1 VILYLPALGYDFVRD
16 DHSMIERNP
25 FMRREGW
32 LGKLLISDFW
42 SSSGGSSGLWR
53 PLVILSYWL
62 EGRLAHFTPA
72 LFHAVN
78 LLLHAGAAAWV
89 AALLVQC
96 RVPRAAALMGSL
108 WFAAMPAHVESVA
121 WIAGRT
127 DVLCAAF
134 FLLALWLD
142 RRARAQGRS
151 WPGPAAVGSLALA
164 LASKEAAVPFALVA
178 AVADRVERPEAPPS
192 ARLRWLSAYAGV
204 TALYVALH
212 ARWASAVS
220 LPAYIDAALRARR
233 SWGAWTMLPGYLSF
247 LWPWVT
253 HSPDRAPAL
262 PRQPFD
268 FAVMAGAALLLGV
281 GVLTV
286 ALALRSSRVAT
297 PLACFWMPLLPS
309 IGMALSRGYVA
320 YAERLVYL
328 PSAGAAWLLG
338 LGLGPLLAPRADS
351 RPVPL
356 AGAMRWIAGS
366 LAAVMVVG
374 SAAETARILPD
385 WRNDG
390 TMYRAMARAQPRNA
404 MARVGLAEVL
414 QSQGRE
420 AEALEE
426 LRAAESLDPR
436 LPEVQVSRAG
446 YHLRRGE
453 WSEVLARSRLALASD
468 STRAEAR
475 LLEATALLRLRRL
488 DEARERLARLRA
500 GDPADPAIES
510 LWGQLLMLEGR
521 FDEALPPLERASR
534 WTPDDPSLAFALG
547 NVSLRLGR
555 AGEARAAFER
565 TVAIDS
571 RYYDGWLRLAL
582 ACHLLGD
589 SAARDAALERASLL
603 PESRDGRV
611 AELRSRL
618 VPGARGATGVA
629 P

>member
-1 VILYLPALGYDFVRD
+1 MILYLPALGYDFVRD
-16 DHSMIERNP
+16 DHTMIERNP

-62 EGRLAHFTPA
+62 DGRVAHFAPA

-78 LLLHAGAAAWV
+78 LLMHAAAAALL

-96 RVPRAAALMGSL
+96 RLPRAAALAGGL

-127 DVLCAAF
+127 DVLCAVF

-142 RRARAQGRS
+142 RRARARGRS
-151 WPGPAAVGSLALA
+151 WPGPWAVASLALS
-164 LASKEAAVPFALVA
+164 LASKEAAVPFVVVA
-178 AVADRVERPEAPPS
+178 AVADRVERPDAPPS
-192 ARLRWLSAYAGV
+192 ARLRWLSAYAGI
-204 TALYVALH
+204 TALYAALH
-212 ARWASAVS
+212 ARWAGAVS
-220 LPAYIDAALRARR
+220 LPAYVDAALRVRR
-233 SWGAWTMLPGYLSF
+233 SWSGWTMLPGYVSF

-253 HSPDRAPAL
+253 HSPDRAAAL
-262 PRQPFD
+262 PGRPFD
-268 FAVMAGAALLLGV
+268 LAVIAGAALLFGV
-281 GVLTV
+281 VFLT
-286 ALALRSSRVAT
+286 ATLALRSSRLAT

-309 IGMALSRGYVA
+309 IGMALTRGYVA

-338 LGLGPLLAPRADS
+338 LLLGPWLAARGDSPPSLRAG
-351 RPVPL
+351 P
-356 AGAMRWIAGS
+356 ARWIAGS
-366 LAAVMVVG
+366 LALVLVVG
-374 SAAETARILPD
+374 SAARTARILPD

-404 MARVGLAEVL
+404 VARVGLAEVL
-414 QSQGRE
+414 EEQGRE

-453 WSEVLARSRLALASD
+453 WSEVLARSRRALASD

-488 DEARERLARLRA
+488 DQARERLARLKA

-534 WTPDDPSLAFALG
+534 WTPDDPGLAFALG
-547 NVSLRLGR
+547 NVCLRLGR
-555 AGEARAAFER
+555 ADEARAAFER
-565 TVAIDS
+565 TVTIDS

-582 ACHLLGD
+582 ACHVLGD
-589 SAARDAALERASLL
+589 SAARDAALGRAALL

-618 VPGARGATGVA
+618 AKGARGTAGVA